1 MADST
6 VNDLTA
12 ASTLDGTE
20 LLYGVQG
27 GADRKVTV
35 AQVRAGLLPL
45 TGGALSGD
53 LVLAGAPTQAL
64 HPASKT
70 YVDTGL
76 SGKAASV
83 HTHVTG
89 DVSGLDTALSGKAAT
104 SHTHTAANV
113 TDFSEAVDDRVAAL
127 LVAGTGITLTY
138 DDPAGTITVDA
149 AGGGGTID
157 GSGTADYVARWTD
170 ANTLAAAALRDNGTR
185 AAVGDAP
192 SSTASFTVKAQ
203 TGDNYCLAIYG
214 TGGVI
219 VPTVLLKHSSD
230 VNGVAIKGDDTGFQF
245 ANGGEGTTLYVVPG
259 YPEAYVKTHGSS
271 AGRLNF
277 QSHDGGSYVTVFAL
291 KNGKA
296 QLWDGTNLLDV
307 GFGANDSETAGYRNV
322 RVANA

>member
-1 MADST
+1 MAGKISE
-6 VNDLTA
+6 LTA
-12 ASTLDGTE
+12 ASSVADADQIE
-20 LLYGVQG
+20 LLQG
-27 GADRKVTV
+27 GTNKRAT
-35 AQVRAGLLPL
+35 AAMVRAGLVSSSAVQSANTVFAGPT
-45 TGGALSGD
+45 TGA
-53 LVLAGAPTQAL
+53 AAAPTFRTLVTADL
-64 HPASKT
+64 PTVPYTKGG
-70 YVDTGL
+70 TGL
-76 SGKAASV
+76 
-83 HTHVTG
+83 
-89 DVSGLDTALSGKAAT
+89 TALGSALQVLRVNSGG
-104 SHTHTAANV
+104 TALEFA
-113 TDFSEAVDDRVAAL
+113 
-127 LVAGTGITLTY
+127 
-138 DDPAGTITVDA
+138 DPA
-149 AGGGGTID
+149 GGGTID

-230 VNGVAIKGDDTGFQF
+230 VNGVTIKGDDTGFQF

>member
-1 MADST
+1 MAGKISE
-6 VNDLTA
+6 LTA
-12 ASTLDGTE
+12 ASSVADADQIE
-20 LLYGVQG
+20 LLQG
-27 GADRKVTV
+27 GTNKRAT
-35 AQVRAGLLPL
+35 AAMVRAGLVSSSAVQSANTVFAGPT
-45 TGGALSGD
+45 TGA
-53 LVLAGAPTQAL
+53 AAAPTFRTL
-64 HPASKT
+64 
-70 YVDTGL
+70 
-76 SGKAASV
+76 
-83 HTHVTG
+83 VTA
-89 DVSGLDTALSGKAAT
+89 DL
-104 SHTHTAANV
+104 
-113 TDFSEAVDDRVAAL
+113 
-127 LVAGTGITLTY
+127 
-138 DDPAGTITVDA
+138 PTVP
-149 AGGGGTID
+149 GGGTID

-230 VNGVAIKGDDTGFQF
+230 VNGVTIKGDDTGFQF